1 MNVAKESIYPVR
13 YIRIIGWTSL
23 ALSICTFI
31 SAIAIHGTPQYPDY
45 YQNPVH
51 VAFAVHNMHGGSNLP
66 PSGQGFVASLLLG
79 FHTWASYIF
88 TRPKKRR
95 EPEWPSRKMY
105 YTFVAAC
112 GICMVWGVVMAVWD
126 IMIASGTYY
135 KAFRNG
141 EAVQGF
147 LYLEVALGLFMT
159 GITTAS
165 LLLVYNTC
173 KFNNPTTYADNP
185 PRGYQQR
192 SRSNDINTI
201 SGSNAHNNTV
211 TWVPPS
217 LPDGEAPPSY
227 SDRHARPKKGR
238 KGIEN
243 AAFEPDQRAPRYSA
257 PTPSQWI

>member
-1 MNVAKESIYPVR
+1 
-13 YIRIIGWTSL
+13 
-23 ALSICTFI
+23 LSICTFI

-45 YQNPVH
+45 YANPVH

-66 PSGQGFVASLLLG
+66 PSGQGFIASILLG
-79 FHTWASYIF
+79 FHTWSSYIF
-88 TRPKKRR
+88 SRPKKRR
-95 EPEWPSRKMY
+95 EPEWPSKKMY
-105 YTFVAAC
+105 YTFVTSC
-112 GICMVWGVVMAVWD
+112 GLCMVWGVVMAVWD

-147 LYLEVALGLFMT
+147 LYVEVALGLFMT

-173 KFNNPTTYADNP
+173 KFTNTNESSYVQNQPI
-185 PRGYQQR
+185 PRNFRQR
-192 SRSNDINTI
+192 GGNDEVNTI
-201 SGSNAHNNTV
+201 AGSSIHNNTV
-211 TWVPPS
+211 TWVSPS

-227 SDRHARPKKGR
+227 SDRNARRKKGNHQR
-238 KGIEN
+238 GFQN
-243 AAFEPDQRAPRYSA
+243 SAFVPDQPNYSA